1 MRAQPYITDGLRR
14 LIINADDFGYT
25 PGVNRA
31 IAECAR
37 FGTVTSATLMANAAE
52 FEDAVAIA
60 AEDVV
65 AGVGCHVVLVDGE
78 PLSPVENIP
87 SLVDGDVFRS
97 SITDL
102 ARAAVTNAIN
112 ADDVAM
118 EAATQ
123 FKQLRSAGID
133 ITHFDS
139 HKHAHMF
146 PAIFRPLLATAKANG
161 IGAVRNPFEPFSL
174 NWITSPG
181 LWLRGAETT
190 ALRTFRESFLKEVK
204 SVGLKT
210 TDGTLGIA
218 VTGRLDLTWLRR
230 IVQALPEGTWELVCH
245 PGYDDA
251 ALRASNTRLRAER
264 ETEREALMSEEFKQL
279 LTEEKIEPI
288 HYGDL

>member
-1 MRAQPYITDGLRR
+1 VQPYINDGLRR

-31 IAECAR
+31 VAECAR
-37 FGTVTSATLMANAAE
+37 FGTVTSATLMANSVE

-60 AEDVV
+60 SEDVV
-65 AGVGCHVVLVDGE
+65 AVGCHVVLVDGE
-78 PLSPVENIP
+78 PLSPAEKIPTLVEGTN
-87 SLVDGDVFRS
+87 FRA

-102 ARAAVTNAIN
+102 ARAAVTGAIA
-112 ADDVAM
+112 ADEIAI
-118 EAATQ
+118 EALAQ
-123 FKQLRSAGID
+123 FKKLRAAGVN

-146 PAIFRPLLATAKANG
+146 PAVFRPLLAAAKANE

-181 LWLRGAETT
+181 LWLRGAEMA
-190 ALRTFRESFLKEVK
+190 ALRSFRESFLKEVK

-210 TDGTLGIA
+210 TEGTFGVA
-218 VTGRLDLTWLRR
+218 VTGRLDLTWLKR

-251 ALRASNTRLRAER
+251 SLRAANTRLREER
-264 ETEREALMSEEFKQL
+264 DIEREALMSAEFKHL
-279 LTEEKIEPI
+279 LAAEQIELI
-288 HYGDL
+288 DYGDL

>member
-37 FGTVTSATLMANAAE
+37 FGTVTSATLMAGAAE
-52 FEDAVAIA
+52 FEDAVAFA
-60 AEDVV
+60 SEDAV
-65 AGVGCHVVLVDGE
+65 AVGCHVVLVDGK
-78 PLSPVENIP
+78 PLSPVESIP
-87 SLVDGDVFRS
+87 TLVDGNSFRA

-102 ARAAVTNAIN
+102 ARAAVTGTIA
-112 ADDVAM
+112 ADDVAT
-118 EAATQ
+118 EAAAQ
-123 FKQLRSAGID
+123 FKKLRVAGVD
-133 ITHFDS
+133 ITHFDT

-210 TDGTLGIA
+210 TDGTVGVA
-218 VTGRLDLTWLRR
+218 VTGRLDLMWLRR
-230 IVQALPEGTWELVCH
+230 IIQALPEGTWELVCH

-264 ETEREALMSEEFKQL
+264 DIEREALTSAEFKQL
-279 LTEEKIEPI
+279 LTEEKIELI
-288 HYGDL
+288 TYGEL

>member
-1 MRAQPYITDGLRR
+1 MGLRR

-31 IAECAR
+31 IEECAR
-37 FGTVTSATLMANAAE
+37 FGTVTSATLMAGAAE
-52 FEDAVAIA
+52 FTDAAAIA
-60 AEDVV
+60 AQDVV
-65 AGVGCHVVLVDGE
+65 AVGCHVE
-78 PLSPVENIP
+78 
-87 SLVDGDVFRS
+87 LVDGDPLSALEEIPTLVEGSTFRA

-102 ARAAVTNAIN
+102 ARAAVTNAIS
-112 ADDVAM
+112 ADDVAT
-118 EAATQ
+118 EAAAQ
-123 FKQLRSAGID
+123 FKKLRSVGLA

-190 ALRTFRESFLKEVK
+190 ALRAFRESFLKEVE

-210 TDGTLGIA
+210 TDGTLGVA

-230 IVQALPEGTWELVCH
+230 IVQAMPEGTWELVCH
-245 PGYDDA
+245 PGYDDT
-251 ALRASNTRLRAER
+251 ALRASNTRLRGER
-264 ETEREALMSEEFKQL
+264 ETEREALMSPEFKRL
-279 LTEEKIEPI
+279 LAEEKIELI
-288 HYGDL
+288 HYGEL

>member
-37 FGTVTSATLMANAAE
+37 YGTVTSATLMANAAE

-60 AEDVV
+60 SEDVV
-65 AGVGCHVVLVDGE
+65 AVGCHVVLVDGE
-78 PLSPVENIP
+78 PLSPEEKIP
-87 SLVDGDVFRS
+87 TLVDGNAFRGS
-97 SITDL
+97 VTDL
-102 ARAAVTNAIN
+102 ARAAVTGTIA
-112 ADDVAM
+112 ADEVAT
-118 EAATQ
+118 EAAAQ
-123 FKQLRSAGID
+123 FHKLRAAGVD
-133 ITHFDS
+133 ITHFDT

-161 IGAVRNPFEPFSL
+161 VGAVRNPFEPFSL

-210 TDGTLGIA
+210 TDGTVGVA
-218 VTGRLDLTWLRR
+218 VTGRLDLIWLKR

-245 PGYDDA
+245 PGYADA
-251 ALRASNTRLRAER
+251 SLRAANTRLREAR
-264 ETEREALMSEEFKQL
+264 DIEREALTSPEFKEL
-279 LTEEKIEPI
+279 LAGERIELI
-288 HYGDL
+288 NYGDL

>member
-1 MRAQPYITDGLRR
+1 MRALPYITDGLRR

-31 IAECAR
+31 IAECVR

-65 AGVGCHVVLVDGE
+65 AVGCHVVLVDGE
-78 PLSPVENIP
+78 PLSSADKIP
-87 SLVDGDVFRS
+87 TLVDGKHFRD

-102 ARAAVTNAIN
+102 ARAAVTGTIA
-112 ADDVAM
+112 ADDVAT
-118 EAATQ
+118 EAAAQ
-123 FKQLRSAGID
+123 FQKLRRAGVD

-146 PAIFRPLLATAKANG
+146 PAVFRPLLATAKANG

-190 ALRTFRESFLKEVK
+190 ALRTFRESFLKEVR

-210 TDGTLGIA
+210 TDGTVGVA

-251 ALRASNTRLRAER
+251 SLRAAKTRLREER
-264 ETEREALMSEEFKQL
+264 DIEREALMSPEFKQL
-279 LTEEKIEPI
+279 LAEEKVELI
-288 HYGDL
+288 HFGDL

>member
-1 MRAQPYITDGLRR
+1 MRARPYITVGLRR

-37 FGTVTSATLMANAAE
+37 FGTVTSATLMANAVE
-52 FEDAVAIA
+52 FEEAVAIA
-60 AEDVV
+60 SEDVV
-65 AGVGCHVVLVDGE
+65 AVGCHVVLVDGE
-78 PLSPVENIP
+78 PLSAAEKIP
-87 SLVDGDVFRS
+87 TLVDGDTFRA

-102 ARAAVTNAIN
+102 ARVAVTGSIA
-112 ADDVAM
+112 ADEVAT
-118 EAATQ
+118 EAAAQ
-123 FKQLRSAGID
+123 FRKLRTAGVD

-146 PAIFRPLLATAKANG
+146 PATFRPLLATAKANG

-174 NWITSPG
+174 HWITSPG
-181 LWLRGAETT
+181 LWLRGAETA
-190 ALRTFRESFLKEVK
+190 ALRTFRESFRKEVK

-210 TDGTLGIA
+210 TDGTVGVA
-218 VTGRLDLTWLRR
+218 VTGRLDLTWLKR

-251 ALRASNTRLRAER
+251 PLRAANTRLRAER

-279 LTEEKIEPI
+279 LAEEKIELI
-288 HYGDL
+288 HYGEL

>member
-1 MRAQPYITDGLRR
+1 MRARPYITVGLRR

-37 FGTVTSATLMANAAE
+37 FGTVTSATLMANAVE
-52 FEDAVAIA
+52 FEEAVAIA
-60 AEDVV
+60 SEDVV
-65 AGVGCHVVLVDGE
+65 AVGCHVVLVDGE
-78 PLSPVENIP
+78 PLSAAEKIP
-87 SLVDGDVFRS
+87 TLVDGDTFRA

-102 ARAAVTNAIN
+102 ARVAVTGSIA
-112 ADDVAM
+112 ADEVAT
-118 EAATQ
+118 EAAAQ
-123 FKQLRSAGID
+123 FRKLRTAGVD

-174 NWITSPG
+174 HWITSPG
-181 LWLRGAETT
+181 LWLRGAETA
-190 ALRTFRESFLKEVK
+190 ALRTFRESFRKEVK

-210 TDGTLGIA
+210 TDGTVGVA
-218 VTGRLDLTWLRR
+218 VTGRLDLTWLKR
-230 IVQALPEGTWELVCH
+230 IIQALPEGTWELVCH

-251 ALRASNTRLRAER
+251 PLRAANTRLRAER

-279 LTEEKIEPI
+279 LAEEKIELI
-288 HYGDL
+288 HYGEL

>member
-1 MRAQPYITDGLRR
+1 LRR

-52 FEDAVAIA
+52 FKEAVAIA
-60 AEDVV
+60 SEDV

-78 PLSPVENIP
+78 PLSPAESIP
-87 SLVDGDVFRS
+87 TLVDETTFRT

-102 ARAAVTNAIN
+102 ARAAVTGAIA
-112 ADDVAM
+112 ADDVAT
-118 EAATQ
+118 EADAQ
-123 FKQLRSAGID
+123 FKKLRSAGVD

-146 PAIFRPLLATAKANG
+146 PAIFRPLLATAKTNG

-181 LWLRGAETT
+181 LWLRAAETT

-204 SVGLKT
+204 NVGLKT
-210 TDGTLGIA
+210 TDGTVGVA

-230 IVQALPEGTWELVCH
+230 IIQALPEGRWELVCH
-245 PGYDDA
+245 PGYDDT
-251 ALRASNTRLRAER
+251 ALRTSNTRLRAER
-264 ETEREALMSEEFKQL
+264 DVEREALMSAEFKRIL
-279 LTEEKIEPI
+279 GEESIELI
-288 HYGDL
+288 NYGDL

>member
-1 MRAQPYITDGLRR
+1 MGLRR

-31 IAECAR
+31 IEECAR
-37 FGTVTSATLMANAAE
+37 FGTVTSATLMAGAAE
-52 FEDAVAIA
+52 FTDAAAIA
-60 AEDVV
+60 AQDVV
-65 AGVGCHVVLVDGE
+65 AVGCHVVLVDGD
-78 PLSPVENIP
+78 PLSALEEIPTLVEG
-87 SLVDGDVFRS
+87 STFRA

-102 ARAAVTNAIN
+102 ARAAVTNAIS
-112 ADDVAM
+112 ADDVAT
-118 EAATQ
+118 EAAAQ
-123 FKQLRSAGID
+123 FKKLRSVGLA

-190 ALRTFRESFLKEVK
+190 ALRAFRESFLKEVE

-210 TDGTLGIA
+210 TDGTLGVA

-230 IVQALPEGTWELVCH
+230 IVQAMPEGTWELVCH
-245 PGYDDA
+245 PGYDDT
-251 ALRASNTRLRAER
+251 ALRASNTRLRGER
-264 ETEREALMSEEFKQL
+264 ETEREALMSPEFKRL
-279 LTEEKIEPI
+279 LAEEKIELI
-288 HYGDL
+288 HYGEL

>member
-1 MRAQPYITDGLRR
+1 MGLRR

-37 FGTVTSATLMANAAE
+37 FGTVTSATLMAGAAE
-52 FEDAVAIA
+52 FENAVAIA
-60 AEDVV
+60 SEDVV
-65 AGVGCHVVLVDGE
+65 AVGCHVVLVDGD
-78 PLSPVENIP
+78 PLCAPQEIPTLVEGNT
-87 SLVDGDVFRS
+87 FRS
-97 SITDL
+97 SISDL
-102 ARAAVTNAIN
+102 ARAAVTSAIA
-112 ADDVAM
+112 ADDVAK
-118 EAATQ
+118 EAAAQ
-123 FKQLRSAGID
+123 FKKLRSAGVD

-190 ALRTFRESFLKEVK
+190 ALRAFRESFLKEVE

-210 TDGTLGIA
+210 TDGALGVA

-230 IVQALPEGTWELVCH
+230 IVQAMPEGTWELVCH

-251 ALRASNTRLRAER
+251 ALRTSNTRLRAER
-264 ETEREALMSEEFKQL
+264 ETEREALLSEEFKGL
-279 LTEEKIEPI
+279 LAEEKIELI
-288 HYGDL
+288 HYGEL

>member
-1 MRAQPYITDGLRR
+1 MHARSYINDGLRR
-14 LIINADDFGYT
+14 LITNADDFGYT
-25 PGVNRA
+25 SGVNRA

-37 FGTVTSATLMANAAE
+37 FGTVTSATLMANATE

-60 AEDVV
+60 SEDVV
-65 AGVGCHVVLVDGE
+65 AVGCHVVLVDGE
-78 PLSPVENIP
+78 PLSPAEKIP
-87 SLVDGDVFRS
+87 TLVDGTNFRA

-102 ARAAVTNAIN
+102 ARAAVTGAIA
-112 ADDVAM
+112 ADDIAI
-118 EAATQ
+118 EAAAQ
-123 FKQLRSAGID
+123 FKKLRAAGVD
-133 ITHFDS
+133 TTHFDS

-181 LWLRGAETT
+181 LWLRGAETA

-210 TDGTLGIA
+210 TDGTVGVA
-218 VTGRLDLTWLRR
+218 VTGRLDLTWLKR

-251 ALRASNTRLRAER
+251 ALRNSNTRLRAER
-264 ETEREALMSEEFKQL
+264 ETEREALVSAEFKQL
-279 LTEEKIEPI
+279 LADEKIQLI
-288 HYGDL
+288 TYGDL

>member
-1 MRAQPYITDGLRR
+1 MRALPYITDGLRR

-31 IAECAR
+31 IAECVR

-65 AGVGCHVVLVDGE
+65 AVGCHVVLVDGE
-78 PLSPVENIP
+78 PLSPADKIP
-87 SLVDGDVFRS
+87 TLVDGKHFRD

-102 ARAAVTNAIN
+102 ARAAVTGTIA
-112 ADDVAM
+112 ADDVAT
-118 EAATQ
+118 EAAAQ
-123 FKQLRSAGID
+123 FQKLRRAGVD

-146 PAIFRPLLATAKANG
+146 PAVFRPLLATAKANG

-190 ALRTFRESFLKEVK
+190 ALRTFRESFLKEVR

-210 TDGTLGIA
+210 TDGTVGVA

-251 ALRASNTRLRAER
+251 SLRAAKTRLREER
-264 ETEREALMSEEFKQL
+264 DIEREALMSPEFKQL
-279 LTEEKIEPI
+279 LAEEKVELI
-288 HYGDL
+288 HFGDL

>member
-1 MRAQPYITDGLRR
+1 MRGEGYINDGLRR

-25 PGVNRA
+25 LGVNRA

-37 FGTVTSATLMANAAE
+37 FGTITSATLMANAIE

-60 AEDVV
+60 SEDVV
-65 AGVGCHVVLVDGE
+65 AVGCHVVLVDGE
-78 PLSPVENIP
+78 PLSPPEKIP
-87 SLVDGDVFRS
+87 TLADGNTFRA

-102 ARAAVTNAIN
+102 ARAAVTGAITPE
-112 ADDVAM
+112 DVTT
-118 EAATQ
+118 EATTQ
-123 FKQLRSAGID
+123 FKKLRAAGVD

-146 PAIFRPLLATAKANG
+146 PAVFRPLLAAAKSNG

-181 LWLRGAETT
+181 LWLRGAETA

-210 TDGTLGIA
+210 TDGTVGVA
-218 VTGRLDLTWLRR
+218 VTGRLDLTWLKR

-251 ALRASNTRLRAER
+251 ALRSSNTRLRAER
-264 ETEREALMSEEFKQL
+264 ETEREALVSEEFKQL
-279 LTEEKIEPI
+279 LADEKIQLI
-288 HYGDL
+288 TYGDL